1 MHEITSRPAPP
12 ADFAKVRKVEGFA
25 EIKSSFPTY
34 MSDESNL
41 TLDPFDFLFFPK
53 NEAELAAV
61 LQEMGRRG
69 VKVTI
74 AGARTGLVGGCV
86 PPEGAL
92 ISLEHFDR
100 VLSIYYV
107 PQAEEWRLR
116 VQCAVTLR
124 DLNAMAVHKRFPELE
139 RCGDEQVLNQL
150 KRFEQERASYFYPPD
165 PTETS
170 ASLGG
175 TVATNASGA
184 HTFRYGP
191 TRAWVRG
198 LRVMLASGEFL
209 EIPRGKY
216 FASPSGWF
224 VIYDS
229 KGKDYPLRV
238 PDYAMPRTKNT
249 SGFFTTPY
257 MDLID
262 LFIGSE
268 GAFGAIT
275 EVDVALLKMQDRI
288 SIVQFTSSDEQAI
301 SLVEALRADK
311 RLKLDFLEFYA
322 QTAID
327 ILRQRQK
334 EDPKAVDMPPI
345 PEEAK
350 AAVFFDLA
358 FDPLAEKTE
367 LGALAE
373 VATNCGESLANSWAG
388 YEARERERF
397 RVFRHVLPE
406 WINVVV
412 AQRKKNHPGLHKL
425 GTDLAVPDERLKDMW
440 EVYNKALK
448 SAGLEWLAYGHI
460 GNNHVHLNVLPRNM
474 DEFKKAQE
482 IYVEFAKKAVE
493 FGGTVSAEHGIG
505 KTKSKFLRAMF
516 NEAQIAQMR
525 AAKKALDPNE
535 MLNPGNIFPA

>member
-1 MHEITSRPAPP
+1 MHEITSRPVPP
-12 ADFAKVRKVEGFA
+12 ADFAKVRMVEGFD
-25 EIKSSFPTY
+25 EIKSRFPTY
-34 MSDESNL
+34 LSDESKL
-41 TLDPFDFLFFPK
+41 TLQPFDYLFFPK
-53 NEAELAAV
+53 DEEELAAV
-61 LQEMGRRG
+61 VKEMGRRG

-100 VLSIYYV
+100 VLSIYHV
-107 PQAEEWRLR
+107 SQAEEWRLR
-116 VQCAVTLR
+116 VQGAVTLR
-124 DLNAMAVHKRFPELE
+124 DLNEMAMHKRFPDLE
-139 RCGDEQVLNQL
+139 RCGDEQVLAEL
-150 KRFEQERASYFYPPD
+150 KRFKDERTAYFYPPD

-184 HTFRYGP
+184 RTFRYGP

-198 LRVMLASGEFL
+198 IRVMLANGEFL

-229 KGKDYPLRV
+229 EGKDYPVRI

-249 SGFFTTPY
+249 SGFFTSPY

-268 GAFGAIT
+268 GAFGVIT
-275 EVDVALLKMQDRI
+275 EVDVALLQLQERI
-288 SIVQFTSSDEQAI
+288 SIVQFTKSDEQAI
-301 SLVEALRADK
+301 ALVETLRADK

-322 QTAID
+322 ETAIE
-327 ILRQRQK
+327 ILRERQK

-345 PEEAK
+345 PAQAR

-358 FDPLAEKTE
+358 FDPLAEKPE
-367 LGALAE
+367 LDALEE
-373 VATNCGESLANSWAG
+373 VIASCGESVANSWAG
-388 YEARERERF
+388 YEARERTRF
-397 RVFRHVLPE
+397 KVFRHVLPE
-406 WINVVV
+406 WINATV
-412 AQRKKNHPGLHKL
+412 AQRKKKHPGLHKL

-440 EVYNKALK
+440 EVYKQALE

-460 GNNHVHLNVLPRNM
+460 GNNHVHLNVLARNM
-474 DEFKKAQE
+474 DEFQKAQGL
-482 IYVEFAKKAVE
+482 YAEFAKKAVK

-505 KTKSKFLRAMF
+505 KTKLKFLSAMF
-516 NEAQIAQMR
+516 SHEQIAQMR
-525 AAKKALDPNE
+525 AVKKSLDPKD
-535 MLNPGNIFPA
+535 LINPGNIFLS